1 MQRTEGRAAIARGV
15 ARVVG
20 RGQFSEVH
28 AVIYGKQWTVPAEYQ
43 RVPSMGRGSGPSKRI
58 KMHEAWSARQV
69 ACRKGMSKEL
79 RKR

>member
-20 RGQFSEVH
+20 RGQFFEVH
-28 AVIYGKQWTVPAEYQ
+28 AVIYGKEWTVPGEYQ
-43 RVPSMGRGSGPSKRI
+43 RVPNMGRGSGLSKRI

-69 ACRKGMSKEL
+69 VCRKRMCKEL